1 MLVNSEMEYQKAI
14 AYIFQLIKEGKLIIG
29 SKIPSERDLAETLG
43 IGRNFTREALSILR
57 GMGIIESVHGSGN
70 YITANGGAAIKQIVS
85 AMLAL
90 GSISRT
96 DIQRFRRALSASI
109 CRYIS
114 DNEFDAGKR
123 ARIEAILLEMDGATR
138 EDFARL
144 DWEFHM
150 TLIRAT
156 ENPMFAV
163 MVEPVAELYLE
174 LIRDVIVSCDEETV
188 KKFLVIHQGIYDSIV
203 NKDMQSCSEYIREHY
218 ELAEK
223 QIKQHTL

>member
-43 IGRNFTREALSILR
+43 IGRNSTREALSILR

-123 ARIEAILLEMDGATR
+123 ARIEAILL
-138 EDFARL
+138 
-144 DWEFHM
+144 
-150 TLIRAT
+150 
-156 ENPMFAV
+156 
-163 MVEPVAELYLE
+163 
-174 LIRDVIVSCDEETV
+174 
-188 KKFLVIHQGIYDSIV
+188 
-203 NKDMQSCSEYIREHY
+203 
-218 ELAEK
+218 
-223 QIKQHTL
+223 